1 MDCRITFI
9 KRSLRRRGFSLT
21 ELLVAVGVGSVILAA
36 LAGLT
41 FYTGR
46 SFAAMANYVELDSFS
61 RNALDTMSKEIR
73 QTRRLKTFAET
84 QLVFEDFDGADLSYT
99 YDPDKRIL
107 YRSRNNVSD
116 RRPLLKDC
124 NFLQFSIFQRNSM
137 AGSYNQYPTAT
148 PATCKLVQLRWVC
161 SRDLIKAKC
170 NTESVQSAKIVIRK
184 Q

>member
-1 MDCRITFI
+1 MDCKTTFT
-9 KRSLRRRGFSLT
+9 KRRPRRSGFTLT

-46 SFAAMANYVELDSFS
+46 SFAAIANYVELDSFS

-73 QTRRLKTFAET
+73 QTRRLKTFSET
-84 QLVFEDFDGADLSYT
+84 QLVFEDFDGSDVSYT
-99 YDPDKRIL
+99 YSSDQRIL
-107 YRSRNNVSD
+107 FRSRNNVPD
-116 RRPLLKDC
+116 GRPLLKDC
-124 NFLQFSIFQRNSM
+124 NFLQFSIFQRNPI
-137 AGSYNQYPTAT
+137 AGSYNQYATAT
-148 PATCKLVQLRWVC
+148 AATCKLVQLRWVC